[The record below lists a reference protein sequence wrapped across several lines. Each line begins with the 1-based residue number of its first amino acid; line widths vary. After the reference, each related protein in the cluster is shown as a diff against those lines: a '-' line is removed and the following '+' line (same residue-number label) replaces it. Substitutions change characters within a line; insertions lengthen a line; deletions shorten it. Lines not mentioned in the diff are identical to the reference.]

1 MARTKIEEDVM
12 RRCIEIQVSGLRL
25 RGTFH
30 QRDGAAGEIAGIC
43 AGATGVI
50 LLNSGFLPRS
60 AQGDLLARM
69 GDRYAK
75 AGMPVF
81 RFDLPGLGESEGD
94 LPEDAVSFVQ
104 SVERGGFGPYV
115 SALAAK
121 LVQLYKLDKV
131 IVGGLCG
138 GGMSSLWGAAAHK
151 HVKFDGVMMLDP
163 IFSQVQVQ
171 ELPGQKKSGWAQWK
185 ANFQLRKK
193 AFYEELRIW
202 ILAQRIAAP
211 LQRFYS
217 RIKAARVSQRAA
229 EPKSVAQSLPKVTN
243 VKLIQ
248 CFERLMTAQLPI
260 LVVTAHDPRRAGTGF
275 DYMNYI
281 LRGERFRAEHRV
293 IEGTNHSFLEGNG
306 PRALMDIT
314 EEWLTAHFVKP
325 AADRQKAAVT
335 DNLRQE
341 NRAVT
346 LPIPKAFPAAGG
358 TTAAS

>member
-1 MARTKIEEDVM
+1 M

-30 QRDGAAGEIAGIC
+30 QRDRAAGEIAEVC
-43 AGATGVI
+43 NNSTGVI

-69 GDRYAK
+69 GDRYAN
-75 AGMPVF
+75 AGIPVF

-121 LVQLYKLDKV
+121 LVHLYKLDKV

-151 HVKFDGVMMLDP
+151 NVKFDGVMMLDP

-171 ELPGQKKSGWAQWK
+171 ELPGQKKSGFALWK

-193 AFYEELRIW
+193 AFYEELRVW
-202 ILAQRIAAP
+202 ILAQRMAAP
-211 LQRFYS
+211 LQRIYS

-229 EPKSVAQSLPKVTN
+229 DPKPVAQSLPKVTN
-243 VKLIQ
+243 LKLVQ

-281 LRGERFRAEHRV
+281 LRGERFRVDHRV
-293 IEGTNHSFLEGNG
+293 IEGTNHSFLEGHG
-306 PRALMDIT
+306 PTSLMDIT
-314 EEWLTAHFVKP
+314 EQWLTTNFVAS
-325 AADRQKAAVT
+325 AANRQKTAVKESPK
-335 DNLRQE
+335 QE
-341 NRAVT
+341 TRAVT
-346 LPIPKAFPAAGG
+346 LPISKAFPAAGG
-358 TTAAS
+358 TTAVS